1 MISNDV
7 SDFSSRQEQPHHLAS
22 TGGLTSSSLDSS
34 APQVFD
40 LNHQFGGLTFNAQ
53 QQQQPLLS
61 GGASTTSPG
70 NSRSGQNGGD
80 SISES
85 AIPGAIGSQRS
96 PEAASLSLRDDHP
109 FHQQGSTRG
118 YSSGWGGTGV
128 VAPGSAMTEDISPS
142 VLALQPTLSHVN
154 LDDDLQLDGGSA
166 SVGGGGASSGGG
178 ARPKQPTSSTGTMP
192 HECVNVYV
200 ANLPPTADAT
210 KIREVF
216 AAIGKVMHVK
226 VLLDIATGV
235 SRGIAFVMFED
246 LAVAKKACVLK
257 NKTVVDGAVLQ
268 VRLAERSAL
277 HTSLDTHVWSNIVY
291 IRNVPGG
298 VSKDSVKEFCAQ
310 RFGVVTDA
318 IAHPQSCEL
327 GGPSPF
333 NMVFVTFEN
342 IEDAARCVE
351 GVDGKAPFPVPP
363 GAHHPFTMAKMIND
377 MSGEMRKSILLRRR
391 STTGADGTPGVSN
404 SPATTSLHHHQQPPP
419 PHQHNGAMYQQQH
432 HQQHQ
437 RSGAPPLPPPPQY
450 VSPNVAQY
458 LPQQQQPQQ
467 HHYVQ
472 LSPQGYS
479 LVPMVAPPGSTPSPG
494 SAHLTPM
501 QHSTQQI
508 VYHHAPPAA
517 HHGSVPTQQ
526 LSSPPQQ
533 QQYYTVSAHHTPMNN
548 GMSSVGSSHGIVQQ
562 QPQQHT
568 PQQFV
573 LDAPS
578 TQQPQYAA
586 YYQQGSSGQPQQ
598 MLPTNSPHQQV
609 VYVSLPPQQQQQQQ
623 QQQQYYVLPQQQ
635 QQQRHY

>member
-1 MISNDV
+1 MIFNDANDL
-7 SDFSSRQEQPHHLAS
+7 SMQPEQQQHLAS
-22 TGGLTSSSLDSS
+22 TGSGGLTSSSLDSGV
-34 APQVFD
+34 PQVFD
-40 LNHQFGGLTFNAQ
+40 LNHQFGGLTFTAPQ
-53 QQQQPLLS
+53 Q
-61 GGASTTSPG
+61 GGDNSSTPPG
-70 NSRSGQNGGD
+70 VRGISGGD
-80 SISES
+80 SMTE
-85 AIPGAIGSQRS
+85 ATIPGAIGSQRS
-96 PEAASLSLRDDHP
+96 PEAASLSLRDDGDNA
-109 FHQQGSTRG
+109 FHHTSSTRG
-118 YSSGWGGTGV
+118 YSGGWGGTGV
-128 VAPGSAMTEDISPS
+128 VAPGSAMNEDISPS

-154 LDDDLQLDGGSA
+154 LDDDLQLDGAASA
-166 SVGGGGASSGGG
+166 SPAVAP
-178 ARPKQPTSSTGTMP
+178 RPRLANGQMP

-216 AAIGKVMHVK
+216 ASIGKVMHVK

-246 LAVAKKACVLK
+246 LSVAKKACVLK

-298 VSKDSVKEFCAQ
+298 VHKDSVKEFCAQ

-342 IEDAARCVE
+342 VEDAARCVE
-351 GVDGKAPFPVPP
+351 GVDGKAPFPVPA

-391 STTGADGTPGVSN
+391 STADGPAPVSN
-404 SPATTSLHHHQQPPP
+404 SPATSSLHQHQHQHQHHHQQQ
-419 PHQHNGAMYQQQH
+419 QHNTH
-432 HQQHQ
+432 HQQHHSAVYTSHPQHQQQ

-450 VSPNVAQY
+450 GSPNVAQY
-458 LPQQQQPQQ
+458 LPQQPQQ

-479 LVPMVAPPGSTPSPG
+479 LVPMVAPTGSTPSPG

-501 QHSTQQI
+501 QHSTQQM
-508 VYHHAPPAA
+508 VYHHPAA
-517 HHGSVPTQQ
+517 GLHGSVPTQQ

-533 QQYYTVSAHHTPMNN
+533 QQYYTVSAHHTPMNT
-548 GMSSVGSSHGIVQQ
+548 SVGSSHGMMQQ
-562 QPQQHT
+562 QQQHHT

-573 LDAPS
+573 LDAPP

-586 YYQQGSSGQPQQ
+586 YYQQGSGGGQQQPAQQ

-609 VYVSLPPQQQQQQQ
+609 VYVSLPPQPPQPP
-623 QQQQYYVLPQQQ
+623 QQQYYMLP